1 MDNMEKEAMEMSK
14 QAVDPLEDRIIQLEK
29 RVAKLER
36 KLRMNDAEHG
46 RRGSDMHWSI
56 QYKE

>member
-1 MDNMEKEAMEMSK
+1 MDNMEKWAVEMSK
-14 QAVDPLEDRIIQLEK
+14 QVVDPLEDRISQLER

-56 QYKE
+56 KYKE